1 MWLAERGTQL
11 NNNLWVREVRHL
23 DEPGHQTAIL
33 TTDYTREMSPL
44 SAARLRLV
52 YQLIGATPIPRSQVV

>member
-52 YQLIGATPIPRSQVV
+52 YQLIGATSIPRSQVV